1 MLYLRNRWFLGILLM
16 ISPIIYAQTQ
26 LNTYVIHQPV
36 KDSLFLNDYV
46 QIYYDPAE
54 KLSIETVKNAPF
66 VPFKAF
72 KLDNY
77 FFTKQSYNHWLRFRV
92 QNTTDEDQ
100 PLLFD
105 YGLYHSI
112 ELYDFNGKGYD
123 IKKSGLLIT
132 PRQQLIKS
140 NKFVIPTIIL
150 AHSTKEFYVRIN
162 DKSGIYRDSK
172 VSLLTYHFE
181 EILRSKSFFK
191 SRSDIY
197 YSASFLAV
205 GLFLILF
212 CLIQFSQTRE
222 KAFGYYAL
230 FLVAVYLYFLRRVE
244 ALSDIPIIFSYFP
257 RFFLTSEVP
266 LNILPA
272 IWYLLFCQYLLDIS
286 PTNHPKIYRFFRWQ
300 IKFLTYYFFFD
311 CILQYVFDQY
321 AYSLRIY
328 LWVRISLLLITFYG
342 IILLFRMRNPVANY
356 IASGTTILNVFLIIS
371 LTLAIIRRLA
381 GEGFI
386 YYVIRFPYVETGI
399 FLENLLFIVA
409 FVAKIKQ
416 VYRERDLTQRQL
428 IVQLETNQNLQ
439 QRLNSELEVLVE
451 QKTKAL
457 ETETQQRIIAEFNQ
471 KLSQAELKS
480 LQSQINPHFIFN
492 SLNSVKNY
500 ILTNQPKEA
509 ARYLT
514 DFANLIRSV
523 LQQSQQSLIS
533 LKDELEILQIYV
545 RLEQMRFEN
554 KFDFEYKV
562 DNQIDINYLKV
573 PALLLQPYVENAIWH
588 GLMHKEEK
596 GSLKIEVKMETPDEV
611 LCLIEDDGVGRQHA
625 AELQSQMG
633 RTHKS
638 LGLQINA
645 DRLKVLQELNE
656 LEISVEIIDLKKT
669 NGESQGTR
677 VIVHFPL

>member
-1 MLYLRNRWFLGILLM
+1 MYYLKNGWFLGMLLLISQ
-16 ISPIIYAQTQ
+16 ISPAQKP
-26 LNTYVIHQPV
+26 LRTYVIGQPV
-36 KDSLFLNDYV
+36 KDSLFLNHYV
-46 QIYYDPAE
+46 QIYYEPAE
-54 KLSIETVKNAPF
+54 KLTIETVKSAPF
-66 VPFKAF
+66 LPFNDF

-77 FFTKQSYNHWLRFRV
+77 FFTKQSYNHWLRFRI

-100 PLLFD
+100 SLLFD
-105 YGLYHSI
+105 YGRYHFI

-123 IKKSGLLIT
+123 VKKAGLLIK
-132 PRQQLIKS
+132 PDRQIFKP
-140 NKFVIPTIIL
+140 NRFVIPTVIP
-150 AHSTKEFYVRIN
+150 AHSTKEYYVKVN
-162 DKSGIYRDSK
+162 DKNSIYKDSK
-172 VSLLTYHFE
+172 IHLLTYRFE
-181 EILRSKSFFK
+181 ENLRSKSFFK
-191 SRSDIY
+191 SRTDIY

-222 KAFGYYAL
+222 RAYGYYAL
-230 FLVAVYLYFLRRVE
+230 FLLAVYLYFLRRVE
-244 ALSDIPIIFSYFP
+244 ALADIPILFSYLP
-257 RFFLTSEVP
+257 RSFLTSEVP
-266 LNILPA
+266 LTILPA
-272 IWYLLFCQYLLDIS
+272 IWYLLFCQYLLTIS
-286 PTNHPKIYRFFRWQ
+286 PVSHPKIYRFFRWQ

-311 CILQYVFDQY
+311 CVMQYGFDQY
-321 AYSLRIY
+321 AYSLRLY
-328 LWVRISLLLITFYG
+328 LWVRIALFFTTVYT
-342 IILLFRMRNPVANY
+342 IILLFKMRDPVANY
-356 IASGTTILNVFLIIS
+356 IASGTAVLNFFLLIS
-371 LTLAIIRRLA
+371 LAIAIIRRLS
-381 GEGFI
+381 GEVFI
-386 YYVIRFPYVETGI
+386 YHVIKFPYVETGI

-416 VYRERDLTQRQL
+416 MYRERDLTQQQL
-428 IVQLETNQNLQ
+428 IVQLEANQHLQ
-439 QRLNSELEVLVE
+439 QRLNSELEVLIE

-457 ETETQQRIIAEFNQ
+457 ETETQQRVVAEFNQ

-554 KFDFEYKV
+554 KFEFEYNV
-562 DNQIDINYLKV
+562 DSQIDTNYIKV

-596 GSLKIEVKMETPDEV
+596 GKLKIEVKMENPDEV
-611 LCLIEDDGVGRQHA
+611 VCLIEDNGIGRQKA
-625 AELQSQMG
+625 AELQGPTQ

-638 LGLQINA
+638 LGLKINT
-645 DRLKVLQELNE
+645 DRLKVLQELND
-656 LEISVEIIDLKKT
+656 LEVSVEIIDLK
-669 NGESQGTR
+669 NPAGTR
-677 VIVHFPL
+677 VVVHFPL

>member
-1 MLYLRNRWFLGILLM
+1 MLYLKNGWLLGFLWL
-16 ISPIIYAQTQ
+16 ISPVSFAQKQ
-26 LNTYVIHQPV
+26 LSTYVIGQSLN
-36 KDSLFLNDYV
+36 DSLFLNHYV

-54 KLSIETVKNAPF
+54 KLTVETVKNAPF
-66 VPFKAF
+66 IPFSDF
-72 KLDNY
+72 RLDNY

-92 QNTTDEDQ
+92 QNATDEGQ
-100 PLLFD
+100 SLLFD
-105 YGLYHSI
+105 YGRYHSI

-123 IKKSGLLIT
+123 IKKSGLLT
-132 PRQQLIKS
+132 KPDQQIFKP
-140 NKFVIPTIIL
+140 NRFVIPTVIP
-150 AHSTKEFYVRIN
+150 AHSTKEYYVKVN
-162 DKSGIYRDSK
+162 DKNSIYKDSK
-172 VSLLTYHFE
+172 INLLTYRFE
-181 EILRSKSFFK
+181 ENLRSKSFFK
-191 SRSDIY
+191 SRTDIY

-222 KAFGYYAL
+222 KAYGYYAL
-230 FLVAVYLYFLRRVE
+230 FLLAVYLYFLRRVE
-244 ALSDIPIIFSYFP
+244 ALADIPILFSYFP
-257 RFFLTSEVP
+257 RSFLTSEVP

-272 IWYLLFCQYLLDIS
+272 IWYLLFCQYLLEIS
-286 PTNHPKIYRFFRWQ
+286 PVNHPKIYRFFRWQ
-300 IKFLTYYFFFD
+300 IKFLTYYFLFD
-311 CILQYVFDQY
+311 CVLQYGFDQY
-321 AYSLRIY
+321 AYSLRFY
-328 LWVRISLLLITFYG
+328 LWVRIALLFTTFYT
-342 IILLFRMRNPVANY
+342 ILLLFRMRNPVANY
-356 IASGTTILNVFLIIS
+356 IASGTTVLNFFLLIS
-371 LTLAIIRRLA
+371 LVFAIIRRIA
-381 GEGFI
+381 GDVFI
-386 YYVIRFPYVETGI
+386 FHMINFPYVETGI

-416 VYRERDLTQRQL
+416 MYRERDLTQQQL
-428 IVQLETNQNLQ
+428 IVQLEANQHLQ

-451 QKTKAL
+451 QKSKAL

-523 LQQSQQSLIS
+523 LQQSRQSLIS

-545 RLEQMRFEN
+545 RLEQMRFDN
-554 KFDFEYKV
+554 KFEFDYKV
-562 DNQIDINYLKV
+562 ESQIDINYLKV

-596 GSLKIEVKMETPDEV
+596 GKLKIEVKMETPDEV
-611 LCLIEDDGVGRQHA
+611 LCIIEDNGIGRQKA
-625 AELQSQMG
+625 AELQSSTG

-656 LEISVEIIDLKKT
+656 LEVSVEIIDLK
-669 NGESQGTR
+669 NPVGTR
-677 VIVHFPL
+677 VVVHFPL